1 MKEYQDIHQLAIRYF
16 NGTTTQK
23 EEYTLQQF
31 LAGGEGN
38 RALFREWEDEWSVS
52 HIDAADTQDAWMKL
66 QDAIAMQDEDEKQET
81 VSINWRSLLYR
92 AAVVLV
98 VVASVAYAWLS
109 KQEEQFYICKAPEGN
124 KTEIVL
130 PDSTHVWLNAGS
142 SLSYSSK
149 FNDDNRNVK
158 LEGEAY
164 FEVTH
169 HDSKKFTVKT
179 ANYDVVVKGTKFDV
193 ASYQSDP
200 ISMVSLLKGS
210 VELAYDKGV
219 IDMKPGER
227 VVLDKKTG
235 EFTKEKYTGD
245 SRAWIDN
252 RTEFDNIS
260 LIDLARVLSRQYD
273 VAVHVQSARLANTHF
288 AVSLRNKETIQDVLD
303 ALQMIEPMKITREK
317 KDIYITE

>member
-1 MKEYQDIHQLAIRYF
+1 
-16 NGTTTQK
+16 
-23 EEYTLQQF
+23 
-31 LAGGEGN
+31 
-38 RALFREWEDEWSVS
+38 
-52 HIDAADTQDAWMKL
+52 
-66 QDAIAMQDEDEKQET
+66 
-81 VSINWRSLLYR
+81 
-92 AAVVLV
+92 
-98 VVASVAYAWLS
+98 
-109 KQEEQFYICKAPEGN
+109 
-124 KTEIVL
+124 
-130 PDSTHVWLNAGS
+130 VWLNAGS